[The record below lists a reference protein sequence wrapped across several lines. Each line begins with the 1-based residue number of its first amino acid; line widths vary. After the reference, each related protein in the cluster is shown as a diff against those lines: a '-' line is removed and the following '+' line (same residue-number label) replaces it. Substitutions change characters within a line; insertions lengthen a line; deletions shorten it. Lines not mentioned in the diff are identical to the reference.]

1 MPSPGV
7 AEILPGASPTGD
19 STRTEGSHTM
29 SAEERNKTAVRD
41 CFAHGSQGN
50 YDALREIITDDYVLH
65 PDGVSGVAGLTEM
78 VEGYRSTIGDL
89 KVRIDQQF
97 TDGDYVA
104 TRFTIFGSH
113 AGEVMGVAP
122 TGNPLEFTGIAI
134 SRCRDGR
141 IVEEWE
147 LTDTLGLL
155 RQVGAL
161 PGPAAA

>member
-1 MPSPGV
+1 
-7 AEILPGASPTGD
+7 
-19 STRTEGSHTM
+19 M
-29 SAEERNKTAVRD
+29 SADERNKTAVRD
-41 CFAHGSQGN
+41 CFAHASHGN
-50 YDALREIITDDYVLH
+50 YDALHEIVSDDYVLH
-65 PDGVSGVAGLTEM
+65 PEDVSGVAGLTET

-104 TRFTIFGSH
+104 TRFTIQGKH
-113 AGEVMGVAP
+113 AGELMGAAP
-122 TGNPLEFTGIAI
+122 TGKPVEFSGITI

-161 PGPAAA
+161 PQPAAT